1 MSNLVFVYGT
11 LKSGYGNHHYMKR
24 AGGEFLGESSVQD
37 LKIYNYC
44 SHFPVVAE
52 GEGGRVYGEVY
63 KVKDMGP
70 LDALEG
76 YPRFYDRKVF
86 QTSYGPAWVY
96 LMPSKQLEGVSEIK
110 SGKWPE

>member
-11 LKSGYGNHHYMKR
+11 LKNGYGNHHCMKR
-24 AGGEFLGESSVQD
+24 ASGEFLGESSVQD

-44 SHFPVVAE
+44 SHFPAVAE

-63 KVKDMGP
+63 RVKDMAP
-70 LDALEG
+70 LDTLEG
-76 YPRFYDRKVF
+76 YPRLYTRKIF

-96 LMPSKQLEGVSEIK
+96 LMPAKRLQNTSEIK